1 MINPALLKAV
11 IFDLDNT
18 IYRETDYLFPAYHA
32 IGVHVSGKDNID
44 ASAAGQFLENHFLK
58 SGRKNLFDNFIQ
70 HFNIRNTGV
79 EEMMNIL
86 RTNQPEEKIE
96 IFPSVMKML
105 DALILQQKKIF
116 VLTNGN
122 PQQQRNKIA
131 CIEWGGIFND
141 ITFIFADEIKRKPSP
156 ESIEYIIKKYE
167 LRHGDVLMIGDDISD
182 EEAAK
187 DAGIHFIHAGDN
199 AVLTGIFN

>member
-32 IGVHVSGKDNID
+32 IGIHVAEKDNID
-44 ASAAGQFLENHFLK
+44 APDAGEFLINNFLK
-58 SGRKNLFDNFIQ
+58 SGRKNLFDKFIQ
-70 HFNIRNTGV
+70 HFNIRNTGI

-86 RTNQPEEKIE
+86 RTNKPEEKIE
-96 IFPSVMKML
+96 IFPGIRKIL
-105 DALILQQKKIF
+105 DTLLLQQKKIF

-122 PQQQRNKIA
+122 PSQQRNKIA
-131 CIEWGGIFND
+131 CIDWGKIFND
-141 ITFIFADEIKRKPSP
+141 ITFVFADEIKRKPSP
-156 ESIEYIIKKYE
+156 ESVEFILKKHE
-167 LRHGDVLMIGDDISD
+167 LDTANVLLIGDDISD

-187 DAGIHFIHAGDN
+187 TAGIHFIHADDLER
-199 AVLTGIFN
+199 LTDMIV